1 MGNPGGSVKFENESI
16 SVTVEHQAWQAI
28 VLAVDKA
35 IAGGVFFFKR
45 GTHVGGDD
53 KFVLKPIRV
62 DDGGVTRLQDTHT
75 DRGRGVI
82 QTNREKAALAIED
95 DGEIAGGALVALLTD
110 GLIEYPGMSL
120 PQSTFCR
127 RVDSQCNSFCRR
139 AWE

>member
-1 MGNPGGSVKFENESI
+1 MGNPEGSVKFEKESI
-16 SVTVEHQAWQAI
+16 RITVEHQAWQAI
-28 VLAVDKA
+28 IPAMDKP
-35 IAGGVFFFKR
+35 IAGGIVFFQR

-53 KFVLKPIRV
+53 KFVLKPIHV
-62 DDGGVTRLQDTHT
+62 DDGGVARLQDTHT

-95 DGEIAGGALVALLTD
+95 DGEIARHACVALLSD

-120 PQSTFCR
+120 SQSTFCR

-139 AWE
+139 TR